1 MLVRAEPGET
11 ESMADWYLYSVLALL
26 LLGVQRFLNKVAAER
41 NCSSSLTT
49 AVFMGTV
56 TLFSAVT
63 FLLSA
68 ETPTNVSS
76 LLVLSLVNS
85 FSFALAT
92 ISHIEALRHLPSGI
106 VFPLTRL
113 SLVVVVITSVVYFG
127 EQLSSLQW
135 LGILLGLA
143 VVVVL
148 VQDLRTDGGGQGN
161 RRAGLLFVAV
171 CILCGAVAAISSKL
185 AVVSTSKAGF
195 MTLSY
200 LLGTGFSLAISKKW
214 GQAKKLGTSREAV
227 VIGILMG
234 ALNFFGFYAFLTALE
249 SGPLSAIAL
258 ITGMHFVIAIILSV
272 VLYREKMTVA
282 RSIGI
287 GLTLLAVFF
296 MKQ

>member
-1 MLVRAEPGET
+1 
-11 ESMADWYLYSVLALL
+11 MANWYLYSVLALL

-41 NCSSSLTT
+41 DCSSSLTT

-143 VVVVL
+143 VAVVL

-234 ALNFFGFYAFLTALE
+234 VLNFFGFYAFLTALE

-282 RSIGI
+282 RSICI
-287 GLTLLAVFF
+287 GLTLVAVVLLR
-296 MKQ
+296 Q